1 MNRFKFK
8 IIIWLIFAFHF
19 NANIIAQWDSPDQ
32 PPDGINDST
41 FQQSIIDD
49 SPASAPLNLKP
60 NINNI
65 RYDSSEINI
74 RSVDSAKIL
83 IHLKDK
89 DFKYFEDP
97 EYSRTLW
104 ERLMDW
110 LNRQFAKLTQFDAY
124 GTVWD
129 IIIYIL
135 ITLAV
140 AAIIF
145 GFYRSEIKGLFFTN
159 KNKNRLNVSESLED
173 IHSLDYD
180 TLIEDAIANKN
191 YRYAIRLNYLRTLKI
206 LSDKQL
212 IDWKI
217 DKTNS
222 EFIKEIKQSSIKEK
236 FKNIT
241 LDFEYIWYGEYE
253 IDSES
258 FKQLQFDYSELNSSL
273 ELV

>member
-19 NANIIAQWDSPDQ
+19 NANIIAQRDSPEQ
-32 PPDGINDST
+32 HLDGINDST
-41 FQQSIIDD
+41 FQQSVIDD
-49 SPASAPLNLKP
+49 SPASAPLNLKSK
-60 NINNI
+60 INNI
-65 RYDSSEINI
+65 KYDSSEINI

-129 IIIYIL
+129 ILIYIL
-135 ITLAV
+135 IALAV
-140 AAIIF
+140 VAIIF
-145 GFYRSEIKGLFFTN
+145 GFYRSEIKGLLIGSKK
-159 KNKNRLNVSESLED
+159 KNQLNVSESLEN

-180 TLIEDAIANKN
+180 KLIEDAIANKN
-191 YRYAIRLNYLRTLKI
+191 FRYAIRLNYLRTLKI
-206 LSDKQL
+206 LCDKQL

-236 FKNIT
+236 FKSIT
-241 LDFEYIWYGEYE
+241 WSFEYIWYGEFE
-253 IDSES
+253 IDSEAY
-258 FKQLQFDYSELNSSL
+258 KQLQIDYSELNSSL